1 MTAATREQ
9 ATVLALTD
17 VSPRPWFELSELLE
31 QAGSAT
37 GLIDRGSELA
47 APEDRE
53 FAVELAERLTEE
65 TVSGWAATI
74 DRTLTAAP
82 DIRLVTVL
90 DDDYP
95 MNLRKIYNRP
105 PFLFIRGSLRD
116 EDARS
121 VAVVGTRQASPRG
134 RDLAR
139 ELATGLA
146 RRGVTV
152 VSGLAAG
159 IDTEAHT
166 AALDA
171 GGRTI
176 GVMGTGIDK
185 VYPASNAA
193 LASRI
198 PTHGALISQFWPGA
212 PPRSSNFPMRNV
224 VTSGIAVGTAVIE
237 ASSTSGAKMQARL
250 ALEHGKRLF
259 LVRELVMQ
267 EEWAKRY
274 AQRRG
279 AVVVESVDD
288 ILSVLD
294 AEVVTE
300 LQLF

>member
-1 MTAATREQ
+1 VTAATREQ

-37 GLIDRGSELA
+37 GLIDRSSQLA
-47 APEDRE
+47 APEERD
-53 FAVELAERLTEE
+53 FAVELAERLAEE
-65 TVSGWAATI
+65 TVSRWAATI
-74 DRTLTAAP
+74 DRTLAAAP

-95 MNLRKIYNRP
+95 MNLRKVYNRP
-105 PFLFIRGSLRD
+105 PFLFTRGSLTD

-139 ELATGLA
+139 QLATGLA

-159 IDTEAHT
+159 IDTEAHA
-166 AALDA
+166 AALEA

-176 GVMGTGIDK
+176 GVMGTGIDR
-185 VYPASNAA
+185 VYPASNVD

-212 PPRSSNFPMRNV
+212 PPRASNFPMRNV

-274 AQRRG
+274 AKRRG